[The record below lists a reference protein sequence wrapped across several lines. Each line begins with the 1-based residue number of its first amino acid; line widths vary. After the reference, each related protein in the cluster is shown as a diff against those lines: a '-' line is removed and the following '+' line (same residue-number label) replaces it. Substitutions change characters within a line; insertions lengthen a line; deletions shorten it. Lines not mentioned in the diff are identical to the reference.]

1 MSRSDMEKVLAR
13 VAATEVEEDDSEVE
27 VDEMGLPMPDESS
40 WNVDERKAYLD
51 SVEMPLLFMDEEDIE
66 EAREK
71 GHGGLGVIEAVREQ
85 STPWGLAKEMKQKGN
100 SLFVLAVK
108 SKKTK
113 ERRRL
118 YKQTLGSYSDGIE
131 QHAAAMAAADPPP
144 AEEAA
149 PMLSQLYSN
158 RAAVHLR
165 LRNHRAVLNDCANAV
180 RVWPENVK
188 AHHRAGTA
196 ALALHKLDE
205 ATAHCNAGL
214 AVDAENKALAKLHAQ
229 IEAKLEAAREKARK
243 IAAAIAA
250 KEAKK
255 AALASAIEA
264 RGLVIGLEDVVAGMG
279 GYTDKPYLDPEDG
292 AALHWPIV
300 FLYEEHSQM
309 DYLRDVDERDA
320 LSAHLENVFAERPG
334 WDQEGTYRPDQLEV
348 FFLAHCVTKAE
359 AATRLRVWVRVPLF
373 DDAGAPISLR
383 AVLDHPLYEIPRIPM
398 LWIIASKSAY
408 RRQFL
413 KSRRVIE
420 FDDL

>member
-1 MSRSDMEKVLAR
+1 
-13 VAATEVEEDDSEVE
+13 
-27 VDEMGLPMPDESS
+27 
-40 WNVDERKAYLD
+40 
-51 SVEMPLLFMDEEDIE
+51 
-66 EAREK
+66 
-71 GHGGLGVIEAVREQ
+71 
-85 STPWGLAKEMKQKGN
+85 
-100 SLFVLAVK
+100 
-108 SKKTK
+108 
-113 ERRRL
+113 
-118 YKQTLGSYSDGIE
+118 
-131 QHAAAMAAADPPP
+131 MAAAP
-144 AEEAA
+144 AQVVSSPERRQLAQLKA
-149 PMLSQLYSN
+149 PLQQ
-158 RAAVHLR
+158 V
-165 LRNHRAVLNDCANAV
+165 
-180 RVWPENVK
+180 
-188 AHHRAGTA
+188 AG
-196 ALALHKLDE
+196 
-205 ATAHCNAGL
+205 
-214 AVDAENKALAKLHAQ
+214 Q
-229 IEAKLEAAREKARK
+229 
-243 IAAAIAA
+243 
-250 KEAKK
+250 AKK

-373 DDAGAPISLR
+373 DDAGAPIPLR